1 MERLQVTSSVWP
13 QEVLKLPAIEFH
25 VSGVTGHS
33 MKNHEKQVTFFRFD
47 EGVTVPD
54 HSHGAQWG
62 YLVTGEMTLEIE
74 GRTELYQAGD
84 VYYIPAGK
92 KHRTSFSQTSHVI
105 DMGDDPHRY
114 PLRG

>member
-1 MERLQVTSSVWP
+1 M
-13 QEVLKLPAIEFH
+13 
-25 VSGVTGHS
+25 
-33 MKNHEKQVTFFRFD
+33 TFFRFD

-54 HSHGAQWG
+54 HNHGAQWG

-114 PLRG
+114 PLRGWRSGARKGPERARSGPASVQRPAHAGPSTTSQRSSVPR